1 MHKGIKMLMAAGLVL
16 LSLGSCQKEDYKIQ
30 SNPDEFAVFPLAIPV
45 AAEGGEYT
53 VNITGHENWTIS
65 YGEANTT
72 NTDWVTLSQTSGSGA
87 AEIKVTVTQSTS
99 FVKNRQLIL
108 EVKNETK
115 TLRSKVIQ
123 KTLTLKDNEI
133 LIKGKVWATA
143 NLNTPGVFC
152 ESPDEIGMYYQF
164 NSKKPWPSSGK
175 IEGWSVD
182 KDVFATKGWV
192 EDAWFPENDPC
203 PEGWRVPTTAEMAEL
218 WEAGATWLSASKTGF
233 KRNGI
238 VVGIPADIAATVTKD
253 NLKTLGGLFLPQN
266 GWISEAGN
274 FDRTWLVSVRS
285 ATSLSDSH
293 GGMSLGDSGGYRD
306 IWGWGDGPKSRASSV
321 RCVMDIQVED

>member
-1 MHKGIKMLMAAGLVL
+1 MLMAAGLVL

-203 PEGWRVPTTAEMAEL
+203 PEGWRVPTYVEL
-218 WEAGATWLSASKTGF
+218 DELIKHRSSWTNDDKSHKGYWFSAPYSYASFFFPAAGFRRNNDGDDLNRGNHGFYWSSRPGNNGAYNLFFSK
-233 KRNGI
+233 
-238 VVGIPADIAATVTKD
+238 
-253 NLKTLGGLFLPQN
+253 
-266 GWISEAGN
+266 GN
-274 FDRTWLVSVRS
+274 IYMNYNYR
-285 ATSLSDSH
+285 AY
-293 GGMSLGDSGGYRD
+293 GY
-306 IWGWGDGPKSRASSV
+306 SV
-321 RCVMDIQVED
+321 RCVQITDEVAEL